1 MDPFADVTAAILA
14 GGLGTR
20 LRSVVA
26 DRPKVLADV
35 AGRPF
40 LARLLDQIARS
51 GVSEVVLLLGFG
63 ADQVRNAFGDHYAR
77 MRLTYSTEPS
87 PLGTAGAVRL
97 AQPLLTEETV
107 LLMNGDSY
115 CDLDLAAFREFHG
128 NRGGVSVALVHVD
141 NASRYGSVQIGEN
154 DRLVKFDEK
163 DPAPKPG
170 WINAGVYLIDR
181 GLIDTI
187 LPDQSSSFERDFL
200 PAQVAVDQVHGFRC
214 EGKFIDIG
222 TPESYAAAE
231 AFFGHGSQPKNQ
243 FLLK

>member
-1 MDPFADVTAAILA
+1 MAKPFDNVSAAILA

-40 LARLLDQIARS
+40 LARLLDQLARS

-97 AQPLLTEETV
+97 AQPLLTEE
-107 LLMNGDSY
+107 
-115 CDLDLAAFREFHG
+115 
-128 NRGGVSVALVHVD
+128 
-141 NASRYGSVQIGEN
+141 
-154 DRLVKFDEK
+154 
-163 DPAPKPG
+163 
-170 WINAGVYLIDR
+170 
-181 GLIDTI
+181 
-187 LPDQSSSFERDFL
+187 
-200 PAQVAVDQVHGFRC
+200 
-214 EGKFIDIG
+214 
-222 TPESYAAAE
+222 
-231 AFFGHGSQPKNQ
+231 
-243 FLLK
+243 